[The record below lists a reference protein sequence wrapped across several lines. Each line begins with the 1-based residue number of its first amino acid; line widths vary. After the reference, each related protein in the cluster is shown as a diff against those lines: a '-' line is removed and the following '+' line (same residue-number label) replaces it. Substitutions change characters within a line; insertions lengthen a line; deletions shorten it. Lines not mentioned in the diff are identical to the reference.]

1 MTFPWKALYI
11 FCISVLSKHN
21 LNIKD
26 VLIETMQWLDHT
38 FLYPKP
44 QKLSKYEMSQLEF
57 SGFFCRHV
65 FCVSLLSFNYGVLV
79 DIKHFIMWKLVLQ
92 LKSKDSLCKYCISLN
107 SVFFKIIKNKNGL
120 WKKVE
125 IFFSFK
131 GCYIRQSIFHFLL
144 RRAAH
149 FVIWKKFI
157 YFNSKSRNLKSVL
170 LFFLAI
176 CTNFALREKL
186 SLRTKESFQFI
197 NKILHLLKQ
206 KQGLVHWGSKLIQDQ
221 NWNWVSLYLT

>member
-57 SGFFCRHV
+57 SDFFCRHV

-92 LKSKDSLCKYCISLN
+92 LKSKDSLCKYSISLN
-107 SVFFKIIKNKNGL
+107 VYFSTTLDAHSIQGSTLIKVVFFPQFFRYDISQPRLSNK
-120 WKKVE
+120 
-125 IFFSFK
+125 
-131 GCYIRQSIFHFLL
+131 
-144 RRAAH
+144 
-149 FVIWKKFI
+149 
-157 YFNSKSRNLKSVL
+157 
-170 LFFLAI
+170 
-176 CTNFALREKL
+176 
-186 SLRTKESFQFI
+186 
-197 NKILHLLKQ
+197 
-206 KQGLVHWGSKLIQDQ
+206 
-221 NWNWVSLYLT
+221 